1 MFTSLLIILLAAGIV
16 TSKVIQEESCSTYKP
31 PKNIILMIGDGMGLA
46 QIYAGM
52 TVNHG
57 HLNMEK
63 FRWIGLSKTYSA
75 SDYITDSGAGTTALA
90 SGVKTYNKA
99 IGVGVDS
106 LPLKT
111 ILEIAEEEGL
121 STGLIAARSIVDAT
135 PAAFIA
141 HQIHRDMY
149 DEIAVDLIHSGID
162 LFIGGG
168 RQYFENRSDSM
179 NLADSLRSKGYQIAY
194 DTSELKSLETG
205 KVAALLAE
213 NHLPRIS
220 GGRGNMLTMALDIAL
235 TNLSAN
241 DNGFFLMAEGSL
253 IDKACHDN
261 DTNDIILEVLDFD
274 KAVGKALEF
283 AIKDK
288 NTLLIVTADHET
300 GGIALT
306 SGDFREGIVEMN
318 FASHDHTG
326 IPVPVFAYGPGAE
339 NFAGFYENTEIF
351 WKMMQC
357 FGFSY

>member
-1 MFTSLLIILLAAGIV
+1 MFTSLLIVLLTTGIV
-16 TSKVIQEESCSTYKP
+16 TGSLVPEKSCSNKKL

-75 SDYITDSGAGTTALA
+75 SDYITDSGAGSTALA

-106 LPLKT
+106 VPFKT

-121 STGLIAARSIVDAT
+121 STGLVATSSIVCAT

-141 HQIHRDMY
+141 HQINRYMY
-149 DEIAVDLIHSGID
+149 DEIATDLIHSGID

-179 NLADSLRSKGYQIAY
+179 NLTDSLRTMGYQIAY

-205 KVAALLAE
+205 KVAALL
-213 NHLPRIS
+213 
-220 GGRGNMLTMALDIAL
+220 MV
-235 TNLSAN
+235 
-241 DNGFFLMAEGSL
+241 EGSL
-253 IDKACHDN
+253 IDKACHEN
-261 DTNDIILEVLDFD
+261 DTNDIILEVLDFN

-306 SGDFREGIVEMN
+306 GGNFGKGTVEMS
-318 FASHDHTG
+318 FAGHDHTG

-351 WKMMQC
+351 HKMMQC